1 MRLDGITNLMDM
13 GLGELQD
20 LVMDREYWRAE
31 IHGVAKSCTRLSTHV
46 EARMTSPNL
55 NNGKISFI
63 CIYVLNHCF
72 VHCKLTPTQLGE
84 KSK

>member
-1 MRLDGITNLMDM
+1 MATCSSILCLAIF
-13 GLGELQD
+13 
-20 LVMDREYWRAE
+20 MDRGARQAAV
-31 IHGVAKSCTRLSTHV
+31 HGVAKSCTRLSTHV

-63 CIYVLNHCF
+63 CIYVLDHCF

>member
-1 MRLDGITNLMDM
+1 MATCSSILCLEIF
-13 GLGELQD
+13 
-20 LVMDREYWRAE
+20 MDRGAWQATV
-31 IHGVAKSCTRLSTHV
+31 HGVAKSCTRLSTHV

-63 CIYVLNHCF
+63 RIYVLNHYF
-72 VHCKLTPTQLGE
+72 VHCKLTSTQLGE